1 MVTRLFY
8 NILRMKNLLIIIA
21 LIFVSVNIFAQ
32 DIITKQNGEEIQ
44 AKVLNVNDK
53 EINYII

>member
-1 MVTRLFY
+1 
-8 NILRMKNLLIIIA
+8 MKNLLIIIA

-53 EINYII
+53 EINYIKWSASSR